1 MSMSGWTLRFA
12 ARCMALLL
20 SALVMTAAAF
30 DIEESTI
37 DGLHK
42 AIRSGETSCYAA
54 TLAYIE
60 RARAYNGVCTALV
73 TADGASI
80 ADASGTLRAR
90 SKLVFPTQT
99 VKAASILPDLDRFKG
114 KVEYGHM
121 QATLSEPGAQQ
132 QYGMVVGIPGSNQ
145 VSALSTLNLRGE
157 RSTSC
162 AAECDTTPSSGAL
175 PASCPRACESLR
187 AQPDA
192 LETARSLDA
201 RYGRKPDL
209 AKMPMYCVSFSFKDV
224 YDTRDMR
231 STGGADVAYA
241 MDVPRADSTVVSE
254 LRSKGAIIL
263 AKANLAEYNGGAGDP
278 GGDAKAATKSYGA
291 GARSTWGGT
300 SCNPFDPTRETGGS
314 SAGSAASVGANLV
327 ACSICEETG
336 GSCRQPA
343 WRNGVTGL
351 VTTKGLIGYG
361 GAIGADPY
369 LDRAGINCRSV
380 RDTAQ
385 VLDALKSPHRGYFDP
400 RDIYSALPS
409 GTASDTPYADATK
422 PSKKAKP
429 LAGMRIG
436 IVREYMV
443 KHSANDAAISDA
455 LNDEIKRVLGDEL
468 GATLVESYDPK
479 YPDDPKIPNM
489 PYNFQH
495 ALAEVLPPLM
505 PELLAKKDKQGKPL
519 FSLPGYDLTSRDYM
533 VKAAEGRAPWPENL
547 NLRSINDSDS
557 SYAFSYHF
565 AQYLMRRADD
575 RVIDWASLNANASYY
590 AETRKAAMKNWEN
603 KIDIV
608 SLGNTQ
614 DIKMREVGRL
624 AVLKVLRQNDIMVFV
639 NPTTTVPAA
648 RIGYASQPAVN
659 SRPVGRF
666 PTSANLGIPEITVP
680 AGFNSTVYE
689 PSFALKA
696 DSSDY
701 ESVANETQ
709 ASTSAQPM
717 PIGLSFWAGPGDE
730 AVILKVA
737 AAYENATQHRK
748 APPLL
753 PKLAK
758 K

>member
-1 MSMSGWTLRFA
+1 MSMSGWTRRLA
-12 ARCMALLL
+12 ALALM
-20 SALVMTAAAF
+20 SVAGAAAAF

-42 AIRSGETSCYAA
+42 AIKSGETSCYAA

-60 RARAYNGVCTALV
+60 RARAYNGACTALV
-73 TADGASI
+73 TADGAPI
-80 ADASGTLRAR
+80 AAASGTLRAR
-90 SKLVFPTQT
+90 NKLLFPTQT
-99 VKAASILPDLDRFKG
+99 VAASSILPSLDQFKG

-157 RSTSC
+157 RSTTC
-162 AAECDTTPSSGAL
+162 PAECDTPPSSGAL
-175 PASCPRACESLR
+175 PASCPSACEALR
-187 AQPDA
+187 TQPDA

-300 SCNPFDPTRETGGS
+300 SCNPFDPARETGGS

-409 GTASDTPYADATK
+409 GITPDQPYADVTR
-422 PSKKAKP
+422 PSGKAKP

-455 LNDEIKRVLGDEL
+455 LNDEIRRVLGDEL

-590 AETRKAAMKNWEN
+590 VETRKAAMKNWEN

-624 AVLKVLRQNDIMVFV
+624 AVLKVLRQNDITVFV
-639 NPTTTVPAA
+639 NPTTTIPAA
-648 RIGYASQPAVN
+648 KIGYASQPSVN
-659 SRPVGRF
+659 SRPIGRF

-680 AGFNSTVYE
+680 AGYNSTVYE
-689 PSFALKA
+689 PGFALKA
-696 DSSDY
+696 DKSDY

-737 AAYENATQHRK
+737 AAYEQATQHRK

-753 PKLAK
+753 PKLVK
-758 K
+758 KN